1 MTMSQQQSAPVGR
14 TASEAVLRVLFGL
27 FMAFVAVSLVVMP
40 NPGPF
45 AAVTALVMML
55 AAREWHRL
63 VRSPGQRDIADQQPI
78 HLQTA
83 ITGLTIVCAVAALS
97 FRMVPLAFAFLA
109 AGTIAAFEWAR
120 RRGDNPLWH
129 AIGVLYLGLPALALV
144 GLRILPAQGTWYV
157 LGLFLI
163 VWSTDTGALVFGK
176 LIGGRR
182 IAPKLSPG
190 KTWAGTIGGTV
201 TAMAV
206 FALYIAL
213 FTFNFTATLAF
224 ATGLSIVAHLG
235 DLLESGIKRH
245 FGTKDSGAL
254 IPGHGGM
261 LDRVDSLLA
270 ASVVLALLVF
280 GLHFNPMFG
289 GRA

>member
-1 MTMSQQQSAPVGR
+1 MLRS
-14 TASEAVLRVLFGL
+14 ASEGVLRLLFGVFL
-27 FMAFVAVSLVVMP
+27 ALIAIGLVVLP
-40 NPGPF
+40 TPGPY

-55 AAREWHRL
+55 GAREWHRL
-63 VRSPGQRDIADQQPI
+63 VRSPGQREVADQQPI
-78 HLQTA
+78 LLQTA
-83 ITGLTIVCAVAALS
+83 ITGLAIVSAVAALS
-97 FRMVPLAFAFLA
+97 FRMVPLAFLILA
-109 AGTIAAFEWAR
+109 AGTIAAYAWAR
-120 RRGDNPLWH
+120 QRNDNPLWH
-129 AIGVLYLGLPALALV
+129 AVGVLYLGLPALALV

-176 LIGGRR
+176 LIGGAKL
-182 IAPKLSPG
+182 APRLSPG

-201 TAMAV
+201 TAMAI
-206 FALYIAL
+206 FALYIAF
-213 FTFNFTATLAF
+213 FTFDVVAALTLAV
-224 ATGLSIVAHLG
+224 GLSIVAHLG

-245 FGTKDSGAL
+245 FGTKDTGAL

-280 GLHFNPMFG
+280 GLHINPMFG